1 MAPGKRNGIYL
12 KTIMKNHKKYYH
24 LLRRQMIRDY
34 RKPGAVV
41 MPNQFQLLAKDSELA
56 VRCAPLKPIG

>member
-41 MPNQFQLLAKDSELA
+41 MPKTLLRFS
-56 VRCAPLKPIG
+56 G